1 MRTIPPPPEV
11 WPAARAAA
19 KRIIAPVERFLSIE
33 ASSGILLLVAACVA
47 LIWANSPWRDSYQA
61 LWHSAVGFR
70 LGPLSFERDLHF
82 WINEGLMVVFFFVVG
97 LEIRRETHG
106 GELSELRGAAL
117 PLVAALG
124 GMIAPAC
131 IYVALNGGTAAVRG
145 WGVPM
150 ATDIAFAMGVLALL
164 GKRVPPALRILLLAV
179 AVIDDLGAIVVIALF
194 YSSGIHLSGLGLALA
209 GLVLLLAFQKLGVRR
224 AWAYLIPGLVVW
236 AGTYAAGVHPTL
248 AGVVVGVLTPVRPW
262 FGARELADHAT
273 ATAEALRTDEVDRRG
288 VVATAAELH
297 LPLREAVAP
306 VERLEHALH
315 GWVAYVI
322 MPIFA
327 LANAGI
333 SLADAKLTGG
343 TGAVFLGVTAGLVL
357 GKPLG
362 VLGLSW
368 IAVRSRIAVLPAGIG
383 WLQLLV
389 LGVVAGIG
397 FTMALFIA
405 TLAFPRGVQLEAA
418 KLAILC
424 ASAAAGVLGLVAG
437 RFLPSRGFEP
447 NAARNAAEA
456 GSSTAA

>member
-1 MRTIPPPPEV
+1 M
-11 WPAARAAA
+11 A
-19 KRIIAPVERFLSIE
+19 
-33 ASSGILLLVAACVA
+33 LL
-47 LIWANSPWRDSYQA
+47 WANSPWRASYQA
-61 LWHSAVGFR
+61 LWHTAVGFR
-70 LGPLSFERDLHF
+70 FGPLSFERDLHF
-82 WINEGLMVVFFFVVG
+82 WINDGLMVVFFFVVG
-97 LEIRRETHG
+97 LEIRREIHC
-106 GELSELRGAAL
+106 GELSELRRAAL

-131 IYVALNGGTAAVRG
+131 IYVALNGGTAAIRG

-150 ATDIAFAMGVLALL
+150 ATDIAFAVGVLALL
-164 GKRVPPALRILLLAV
+164 GKRVPPALRILLLAL
-179 AVIDDLGAIVVIALF
+179 AVMDDLGAIVVIALF
-194 YSSGIHLSGLGLALA
+194 YSSGIRLSGLGLALA

-248 AGVVVGVLTPVRPW
+248 AGVVIGLLTPVRPW
-262 FGARELADHAT
+262 FAARELADHAT
-273 ATAEALRTDEVDRRG
+273 ATGEALRKDEVDRRG
-288 VVATAAELH
+288 LVARVAELH
-297 LPLREAVAP
+297 LPMREAVAP

-327 LANAGI
+327 LANAGV

-343 TGAVFLGVTAGLVL
+343 TGAVFLGVAAGLVL

-368 IAVRSRIAVLPAGIG
+368 IAVRFRIAALPAGIG
-383 WLQLLV
+383 WPQLLV
-389 LGVVAGIG
+389 LGIVAGIG

-405 TLAFPRGVQLEAA
+405 TLAFPGGVELEAA

-424 ASAAAGVLGLVAG
+424 ASAMAGVLGLVAG
-437 RFLPSRGFEP
+437 RFLLSGAFAPHTAPGP
-447 NAARNAAEA
+447 AEA
-456 GSSTAA
+456 ESSTVA